1 MSLLPTNLQTIPVET
16 RRIAQA
22 AFPKGNLYLRLRD
35 ELGPLY
41 EDEAFAQL
49 FPLRGRPAESPGR
62 LALITVF

>member
-1 MSLLPTNLQTIPVET
+1 
-16 RRIAQA
+16 
-22 AFPKGNLYLRLRD
+22 
-35 ELGPLY
+35 LGPFY

>member
-35 ELGPLY
+35 ELGPL
-41 EDEAFAQL
+41 
-49 FPLRGRPAESPGR
+49 
-62 LALITVF
+62 